1 MSGRSIPKNDD
12 LALVDPNNAD
22 LAGSGV
28 PR

>member
-12 LALVDPNNAD
+12 LTFVGPNNAD